1 MKLDTDLFL
10 DVGKIYRSYELRD
23 ALDKLSI
30 NKGDVILVRSALFS
44 FGVPAV
50 KTRQAIC
57 SPCFL
62 GEILDCFLD
71 AVGTGGTVLMPT
83 YTYSFC
89 KGLDF
94 DVKRTPSTTGLF
106 TEYFRNLPGIKRTLE
121 PIFSMSIYGREA
133 DYFSDIS
140 NLCFGEGSI
149 YDKLYTSGAKL
160 VGLGVPS
167 AEALTPIHYIEK
179 KANVPYRFDKN
190 FSGTIINHSDNKIPS
205 EVVYFVR
212 KLDEPSIGKI
222 YRIEEIVK
230 ANFNFKEISFAKGII
245 SSFDYPSFVDNY
257 LQKLR
262 INPYYFVE

>member
-1 MKLDTDLFL
+1 MNLDTALFL
-10 DVGKIYRSYELRD
+10 DIGKIYRSCELRD

-30 NKGDVILVRSALFS
+30 NKGDIVLVRSALFN

-57 SPCFL
+57 SPSFL
-62 GEILDCFLD
+62 GEILDCLLD
-71 AVGTGGTVLMPT
+71 AVGTGGTVLMPA

-94 DVKRTPSTTGLF
+94 DVKRTPSATGIF
-106 TEYFRNLPGIKRTLE
+106 TEYFRNLPGVYRTLE
-121 PIFSMSIYGREA
+121 PIFSMSIYGREIG
-133 DYFSDIS
+133 YFSDIS
-140 NLCFGEGSI
+140 NLCFGDGSI

-179 KANVPYRFDKN
+179 KANVPYRFDKH
-190 FSGTIINHSDNKIPS
+190 FSGVIIDHSDDRIPS
-205 EVVYFVR
+205 EFIYFVR
-212 KLDEPSIGKI
+212 NLDEPSIGKTS
-222 YRIEEIVK
+222 RIEEIVR
-230 ANFNFKEISFAKGII
+230 ANLNFKETGFAKGII
-245 SSFDYPSFVDNY
+245 SSFDYPSFVDDY
-257 LQKLR
+257 LQKLK

>member
-1 MKLDTDLFL
+1 MKLDMALFL
-10 DVGKIYRSYELRD
+10 DIGKVYRSYELRE

-30 NKGDVILVRSALFS
+30 NKGDIILVRSALFN

-57 SPCFL
+57 SPSFL
-62 GEILDCFLD
+62 GEILDCFVD
-71 AVGTGGTVLMPT
+71 AVGSDGTVLMPT

-94 DVKRTPSTTGLF
+94 DVKRTPSATGLF

-121 PIFSMSIYGREA
+121 PIFSISMRGREI

-149 YDKLYTSGAKL
+149 YDKLYASGAKL
-160 VGLGVPS
+160 VGLGIPS

-179 KANVPYRFDKN
+179 RANVSYRFDKH
-190 FSGTIINHSDNKIPS
+190 FSGTIIDHSDNRIPS
-205 EVVYFVR
+205 EFIYFVR

-222 YRIEEIVK
+222 CRIEEIVRV
-230 ANFNFKEISFAKGII
+230 NSDFKETSFAKGII
-245 SSFDYPSFVDNY
+245 SSFDYSSFVDDC
-257 LQKLR
+257 LQKLK